1 MSRKY
6 CLKITAKEKCI
17 FKFLNGVLSYFYIVR
32 KQRWIKAIRQQ
43 SFDARVV
50 VIKHKKGKREREDLR
65 ILLYIIQRNKTI
77 LTTFRNR
84 YFIKHPTCFLQVLGP
99 LSATYTSLIFVQ

>member
-50 VIKHKKGKREREDLR
+50 VIKHKKGKR
-65 ILLYIIQRNKTI
+65 
-77 LTTFRNR
+77 
-84 YFIKHPTCFLQVLGP
+84 
-99 LSATYTSLIFVQ
+99 